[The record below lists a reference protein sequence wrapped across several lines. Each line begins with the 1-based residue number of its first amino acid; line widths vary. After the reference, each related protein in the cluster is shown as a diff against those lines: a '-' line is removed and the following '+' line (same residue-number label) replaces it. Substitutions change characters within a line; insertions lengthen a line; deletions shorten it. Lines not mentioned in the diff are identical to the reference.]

1 MDRQAKSVYS
11 VIICIIKLMDVFVN
25 NPMQVTFQIFILSHS
40 KLSWYVCSNLQKI

>member
-11 VIICIIKLMDVFVN
+11 VIICITKLMDIFVN

-40 KLSWYVCSNLQKI
+40 NLSWYVCSNLQKI